1 MEPRRLWRSTT
12 RELVF
17 LGLLVGLNVVLTR
30 VASLRIA
37 LGPVE
42 GVRLGLGHLPV
53 VLASL
58 GMGPVAGT
66 LVGAL
71 GDLLGYWVQP
81 MGPYMPHFTAAAAL
95 GGALPGLLWRAWPG
109 RPGLPGLLAAVGIP
123 YLLVSC
129 LLVPLILR
137 HLFGPVFVIGPER
150 EGAALFRACPV
161 YRASVFFLI
170 IKNTGVIILD
180 FQLPDGEPVADFF
193 QVDPDEGFGFHG
205 KPGGDGFDF
214 LAVDPDVAAFTV
226 AAPAFACF
234 ACPGIEAV
242 GVAFP
247 ENDHFSSPAKVF
259 KMSRALS
266 KL

>member
-1 MEPRRLWRSTT
+1 MEPRRLWRPTT

-95 GGALPGLLWRAWPG
+95 GGALPGLLWRVWPG
-109 RPGLPGLLAAVGIP
+109 RPGLPGLLAAVGAP

-137 HLFGPVFVIGPER
+137 HLFGLPL
-150 EGAALFRACPV
+150 AATVPPRL
-161 YRASVFFLI
+161 
-170 IKNTGVIILD
+170 
-180 FQLPDGEPVADFF
+180 
-193 QVDPDEGFGFHG
+193 
-205 KPGGDGFDF
+205 
-214 LAVDPDVAAFTV
+214 VAAVVTV
-226 AAPAFACF
+226 PAYAFLCRILLERARLAP
-234 ACPGIEAV
+234 
-242 GVAFP
+242 
-247 ENDHFSSPAKVF
+247 SPF
-259 KMSRALS
+259 LRR
-266 KL
+266 